1 MKKRR
6 ITRIILTIVPLV
18 GLCVLIYF
26 LWYMHRLGNQA
37 AVMVQNFLKQMG
49 PWAPIGFI
57 IFQLIQ
63 VIVPI
68 LPGGLSVLVGTL
80 LFGNIP
86 GIIYSYIGGVIG
98 EMIGFELVRKLGNGL
113 LPYIFS
119 PQTYAKYE
127 RIATEQSHNM
137 EKLLIITLIVPFM
150 PDDVA
155 CLVSGLSKMKFSR
168 YCAIIL
174 ILKPWSI
181 ALYSYF
187 LLFVFHRIF

>member
-1 MKKRR
+1 M
-6 ITRIILTIVPLV
+6 

-63 VIVPI
+63 VIVQFYQGDYQYW
-68 LPGGLSVLVGTL
+68 LARYYLVIFQA
-80 LFGNIP
+80 LFN
-86 GIIYSYIGGVIG
+86 SYIGGVIG

-127 RIATEQSHNM
+127 RIATEQ
-137 EKLLIITLIVPFM
+137 
-150 PDDVA
+150 
-155 CLVSGLSKMKFSR
+155 
-168 YCAIIL
+168 
-174 ILKPWSI
+174 I
-181 ALYSYF
+181 A
-187 LLFVFHRIF
+187 